1 MRVLGWI
8 SLLIGVAALL
18 FAGALLLHNDDLAT
32 GGPALL
38 PAIVSDS
45 WRYLLGGAVWVGA
58 VTLTVGWLAV
68 RRLPALAWL
77 ALLVFAVT
85 LPLYLAVSLVP
96 SAELGAIALVIG
108 GVLVPVGASAIAS
121 GIGVAV
127 SRRQARRVGTVA

>member
-1 MRVLGWI
+1 VRVLGWI

-18 FAGALLLHNDDLAT
+18 FAGGLLLHNDDLAT

-38 PAIVSDS
+38 PAIVYDS
-45 WRYLLGGAVWVGA
+45 WRYLLGGAVLVGA

-77 ALLVFAVT
+77 ALLVFAVA
-85 LPLYLAVSLVP
+85 LPLYLAVSLVA
-96 SAELGAIALVIG
+96 SAALGAIALVVG

-127 SRRQARRVGTVA
+127 RRRQARRIGTVA